1 MPIGETAS
9 IADAVWAISSAVGLL
24 VFVGLTWQAW
34 RDYSAL
40 IRLGRNGGRK
50 IAAWTAIGIQG
61 GLATTQAI
69 AVAIGVL
76 RGVLPPAVPL
86 KPATTTETLITVGLI
101 ASEALLVGVGVL
113 THVGRVRLLNYL
125 ESVKGQEGTT
135 QHAESATQH
144 AETMKELVH
153 NTEVTTEARDGAQD
167 AYHAANNFN
176 AKLTDVQQEIAET
189 NRVAEEVS
197 EQLHK
202 YTQQL
207 EGKPKEREE

>member
-1 MPIGETAS
+1 M
-9 IADAVWAISSAVGLL
+9 VGLL
-24 VFVGLTWQAW
+24 VFLGLTWQAW

-50 IAAWTAIGIQG
+50 IAAVTAIGIQV

-76 RGVLPPAVPL
+76 RGALPPAVPL
-86 KPATTTETLITVGLI
+86 KPATTTETLITLGLI
-101 ASEALLVGVGVL
+101 ASEAILVGVGIL
-113 THVGRVRLLNYL
+113 THVGRVRLLSYL
-125 ESVKGQEGTT
+125 EGSREPEEV
-135 QHAESATQH
+135 TQH
-144 AETMKELVH
+144 AETMAELVH

-167 AYHAANNFN
+167 AFHAANNFN
-176 AKLTDVQQEIAET
+176 AKLSDVQQKIAET

-197 EQLHK
+197 EQLHE

>member
-1 MPIGETAS
+1 MPIDETTS
-9 IADAVWAISSAVGLL
+9 IADVAWAISSAVGLL

-61 GLATTQAI
+61 GLASTQAI

-76 RGVLPPAVPL
+76 RGALPPAAPL
-86 KPATTTETLITVGLI
+86 KPATTTETLITLGLI
-101 ASEALLVGVGVL
+101 MSEAVLVGVGLL

-125 ESVKGQEGTT
+125 EGTRE
-135 QHAESATQH
+135 AESPTQH

-153 NTEVTTEARDGAQD
+153 NTEVTTEARDGAQE
-167 AYHAANNFN
+167 A
-176 AKLTDVQQEIAET
+176 
-189 NRVAEEVS
+189 NRVADEVS
-197 EQLHK
+197 EQLHE
-202 YTQQL
+202 YMQQL
-207 EGKPKEREE
+207 EGEHKDREGC

>member
-1 MPIGETAS
+1 VPIGETAS
-9 IADAVWAISSAVGLL
+9 IADAVWAIASAVGLL

-34 RDYSAL
+34 RDYKAL

-69 AVAIGVL
+69 AVAIGLL
-76 RGVLPPAVPL
+76 RGVLPPVVPL
-86 KPATTTETLITVGLI
+86 KPATTTETLITLGLI
-101 ASEALLVGVGVL
+101 VSEALLVGVGVL

-125 ESVKGQEGTT
+125 AGANEPEGDT
-135 QHAESATQH
+135 QHD
-144 AETMKELVH
+144 ETMKELIH

-167 AYHAANNFN
+167 AYRAANNFN